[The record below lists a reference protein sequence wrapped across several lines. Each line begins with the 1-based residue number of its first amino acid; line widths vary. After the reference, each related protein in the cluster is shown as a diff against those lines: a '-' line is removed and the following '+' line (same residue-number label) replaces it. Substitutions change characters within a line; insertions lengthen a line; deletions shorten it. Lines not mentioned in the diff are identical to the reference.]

1 MHQEMDTQPDSSRA
15 YPPDTVSSSSTT
27 NLGAQHRGMDI
38 GAGPLA
44 TDQRRSTCFIEPSPL
59 TAPSVTSSTQPITI
73 ILIPDLTKLITR
85 CSPDPISG
93 GTYGNIYK
101 CIYHGPKGDIEVA
114 VKAIRPQFLSAET
127 FRREL
132 GIWKRLRHSNI
143 LKFMGTTSDFGLSV
157 ALVAPWMTN
166 GTLTSFLDQNNET
179 LRLHDRLLL
188 LCDIAAGLNYL
199 HTFSLTEDG
208 HWT

>member
-15 YPPDTVSSSSTT
+15 YPPDTVSSSSSTT

-38 GAGPLA
+38 GAGPLT

-59 TAPSVTSSTQPITI
+59 TTPDITSSTQPITI

-101 CIYHGPKGDIEVA
+101 CIYHGPKGDVEVRA
-114 VKAIRPQFLSAET
+114 DISVRP
-127 FRREL
+127 R
-132 GIWKRLRHSNI
+132 
-143 LKFMGTTSDFGLSV
+143 
-157 ALVAPWMTN
+157 
-166 GTLTSFLDQNNET
+166 
-179 LRLHDRLLL
+179 
-188 LCDIAAGLNYL
+188 
-199 HTFSLTEDG
+199 SLTQYSPAGRRQSDSP
-208 HWT
+208 TIP